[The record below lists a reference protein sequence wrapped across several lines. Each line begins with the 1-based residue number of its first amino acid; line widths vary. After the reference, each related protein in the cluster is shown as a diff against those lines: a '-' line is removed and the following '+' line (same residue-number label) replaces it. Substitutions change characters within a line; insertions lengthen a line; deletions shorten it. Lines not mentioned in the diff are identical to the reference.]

1 MMEILIYLKGWG
13 FELLFFYLKSLNI
26 CINQKLRT
34 LYRTNSKK
42 KSTIESE

>member
-1 MMEILIYLKGWG
+1 MMEILICLKGWG

-26 CINQKLRT
+26 CINQKLERYIVRT
-34 LYRTNSKK
+34 LKK